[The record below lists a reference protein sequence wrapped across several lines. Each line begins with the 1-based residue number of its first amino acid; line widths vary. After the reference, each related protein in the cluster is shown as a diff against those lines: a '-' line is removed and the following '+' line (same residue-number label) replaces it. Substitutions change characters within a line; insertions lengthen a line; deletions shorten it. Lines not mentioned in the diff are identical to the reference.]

1 MVKLLPSAGRSSPA
15 RAIAA
20 AVGAPAAATLL
31 ALSLGPGEALSAA
44 SVYLLAVVVAAAL
57 GGLWSGLAGAA
68 LGFLGLNFFFTAP
81 RHTFRVGKPE
91 DLVALFAFLIVA
103 AIVGSLLA
111 RALEERA
118 RATRRER
125 ETRLLNYFAT
135 KLLSGEPLERVLND
149 FAAALLDPFG
159 LARCEI
165 RARAGALS
173 IDARAA
179 RADATEGPVSAVPLA
194 AGSSE
199 VGELR
204 AVRPA
209 GAEPLGGADLQL
221 LEACAKQVA
230 VAIERHRL
238 DAQVEGARLN
248 AETNQ
253 IRAALFS
260 AVTHDLRTP
269 LASIMTSV
277 TSLLDE
283 SARLEPEQERELLR
297 TVLEE
302 TDRLNRLVGNILE
315 LAKVRAGAL
324 VPAKEPTA
332 VDEVVE
338 AVLHRM
344 QPRLAG
350 LVVRTIVRPEAP
362 EIPVDP
368 VQLDQVVTNLL
379 ENAARFSP
387 PGGEITIS
395 VSPWQRSMQVRV
407 ADQGPGIPPEH
418 RERVFDAFYRGD
430 ATNGRGGSGLGLAIA
445 RAIVLAHGGRI
456 WIEGA
461 PSGGTAVV
469 FELPMTDAEPAHQ
482 EPSA

>member
-15 RAIAA
+15 RSIAVA
-20 AVGAPAAATLL
+20 LGAPAAATLFV
-31 ALSLGPGEALSAA
+31 LSLGRGLALAAA

-57 GGLWSGLAGAA
+57 GGLWSGIASAA

-91 DLVALFAFLIVA
+91 DLIALFAFLIVA
-103 AIVGSLLA
+103 TIVGSLLA

-165 RARAGALS
+165 MARAGALS
-173 IDARAA
+173 IDARSA
-179 RADATEGPVSAVPLA
+179 RTDATDGPVSRVPLS
-194 AGSSE
+194 AGSAD
-199 VGELR
+199 VGELI

-209 GAEPLGGADLQL
+209 GGEPLAGADLQL

-230 VAIERHRL
+230 VAIERNRL
-238 DAQVEGARLN
+238 DAQVEGARLD

-283 SARLEPEQERELLR
+283 STTLEPEQERELLR

-332 VDEVVE
+332 IDEVIE

-344 QPRLAG
+344 QPRLSDI
-350 LVVRTIVRPEAP
+350 VMRTIVRPDVP

-368 VQLDQVVTNLL
+368 VQLDQVVTNLV

-395 VSPWQRSMQVRV
+395 VSPWQRSMQVRI
-407 ADQGPGIPPEH
+407 ADQGPGIPSEE

-430 ATNGRGGSGLGLAIA
+430 AANGRSGSGLGLAIA

-456 WIEGA
+456 WIEGS

-469 FELPMTDAEPAHQ
+469 FELPMTDADPVRQ
-482 EPSA
+482 EPSP